1 MTTLPEIVDLFSRLT
16 SHLQTL
22 NQNEEEEEEESSI
35 NLSISKLNKSLNIS
49 QNSRVRVLDAAL
61 SLMCFGAPKVF
72 DSVIEFS
79 VKTIISVLSSSIT
92 CKVISFRNEEILQI
106 GSSISRHDCEELM
119 EACNDVLEKLKGRG
133 LYCVLFFFFGVLSHL
148 LLRAVVRVA
157 VSACL
162 YRFSFPLMVFLDVKS
177 IDGRTS
183 AVSKLLCYL
192 PREFSLENH
201 EIPLRLLF
209 WYLDPLM
216 LKHDVSKILQ
226 DTTERPF
233 LCLKKEFHERVDW
246 HAIVICLALSPVI
259 FIETRALL
267 HNWFLLTGLASILE
281 LLIGLTSVILDIIS
295 CPSWWGLSLEFGSK
309 LPFSSAYFPYKNHLL
324 RMLAGPLTSE
334 SFLRLVHATSKP
346 VLHVTKIDPT
356 INLSATKVGTIDH
369 KSIWALAI
377 SFPDWFYFASILLFS
392 ERFQGNFHLKGSLGK
407 PKIGQMQDVEAV
419 SVAAARYIAW
429 ILNPI
434 DKSKQELLV
443 EILTKIS
450 GAWTPNQFSSGENH
464 KEEAG
469 YSKKIKKP
477 KLNDSKEDYTVE
489 KEYDCQSIGLWLKE
503 FQSLYVQY
511 SMVSVNNPSSH
522 EVKGSNGLNLK
533 QNVLFRRIPL
543 GILVGFPSCINEDG
557 CELLLHYAAT
567 GRIIHLGETSGVGLK
582 HGKGIAHELE
592 DSVLFPAK
600 FNKREAI
607 AGAFLVFSLTDII
620 ESMSTSLYET
630 DERGVDFI
638 CQVKIKAAKYLINCI
653 KRQIQLHIDED
664 GVQTLIDLSSRLM
677 RWRHQG
683 QVVVQVDKDLDE
695 VINALSNKYRQFEIP

>member
-22 NQNEEEEEEESSI
+22 NQNEEEEEEEELSI

-49 QNSRVRVLDAAL
+49 QNSRVRVLDVAL

-133 LYCVLFFFFGVLSHL
+133 VLSHL

-162 YRFSFPLMVFLDVKS
+162 YWFSFPLMVFLDVKS

-267 HNWFLLTGLASILE
+267 HNWFLLTGLSSILE

-324 RMLAGPLTSE
+324 RTLAGPLTSE
-334 SFLRLVHATSKP
+334 SFVRLVHATSKP

-434 DKSKQELLV
+434 DKSKQELVV

-450 GAWTPNQFSSGENH
+450 GAWTLNQFSSGENH

-469 YSKKIKKP
+469 YRKKIKKP

-511 SMVSVNNPSSH
+511 SVVSVNNPSSH

-582 HGKGIAHELE
+582 HGKGKAHELE

-600 FNKREAI
+600 FNKREAM
-607 AGAFLVFSLTDII
+607 AGACLVFSLTDII

-653 KRQIQLHIDED
+653 KRLIQLHIDED